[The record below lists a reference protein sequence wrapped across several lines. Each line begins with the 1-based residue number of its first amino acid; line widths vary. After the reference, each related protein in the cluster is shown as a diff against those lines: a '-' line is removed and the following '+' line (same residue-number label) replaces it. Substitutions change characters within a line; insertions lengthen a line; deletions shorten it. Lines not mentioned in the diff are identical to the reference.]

1 MYFYQNCRSVYNF
14 WCLLPSTPS
23 SHKALDNSHNS
34 KFCITRYQTADLRF
48 GISTM
53 YFYQN
58 CRSVY
63 NFWCLLPF
71 RPSNHMALDNSHNS
85 KFCITRCQS
94 PNLEIAIST
103 MYFYQNCKSVYNFWC
118 LLPSRPSTHM
128 ALDNTQVT

>member
-63 NFWCLLPF
+63 NFWCLLPS
-71 RPSNHMALDNSHNS
+71 RPSNHMALDN
-85 KFCITRCQS
+85 TQDTQ
-94 PNLEIAIST
+94 AST
-103 MYFYQNCKSVYNFWC
+103 LRDGNRQICS
-118 LLPSRPSTHM
+118 LPSPPCIFIKTVGVCIISGAYCHPDLQLTWH
-128 ALDNTQVT
+128 